1 MLLQIPA
8 CDYFGRKVIILHK
21 MEKSILH
28 MISIG
33 NPYRNDELIIVDK
46 M

>member
-1 MLLQIPA
+1 
-8 CDYFGRKVIILHK
+8 

-33 NPYRNDELIIVDK
+33 NPYRNDELKDELNDELKIADK
-46 M
+46 V